1 MRLLQYLG
9 AISLAAVLCAC
20 SGGGGERQANAA
32 YTGLFSQPDSCSLAA
47 QQAWLQAWMRD
58 WYFWYQDIP
67 SNPDAVDTQLEP
79 VAAMRAHFTNLLSK
93 GTPLRPADRWSF
105 VEAIDRYQQYYDEG
119 INIGFGLS
127 VAGQPDDPLPLRVR
141 WVEPLSAAGLAGIK
155 RGDIVVSIQ
164 GKPAK
169 YWKDSND
176 FSALAANEV
185 GERLAIEL
193 DGSTGVRSLN
203 LIATRYAVSSI
214 ALPPYDAAPL
224 VVSGRRVA
232 YLFLKDFIEPSTPAL
247 RLALDDMVAGGVRDL
262 ILDLRYHGGGRV
274 DVATRLASA
283 IAPSSLRSEVF
294 SQLIYNDK
302 HPRANASERFVDP
315 SPLPSMQLERVVVL
329 TGSRTCSASEMLIHG
344 LKNRHPSLD
353 FVSIGSRTCGKPY
366 GFHPVSAC
374 GQSYH
379 AVNFEVRDAKGVPSN
394 IAGIEPTCYASDDYQ
409 SVLGSASD
417 PLIQAA
423 LTWLGGGQC
432 VVDRAAMRAQSLGVG
447 SEGQPIGRSSKLIED
462 GDAPKAII
470 Q

>member
-9 AISLAAVLCAC
+9 TISLAAVLCAC
-20 SGGGGERQANAA
+20 SGGGGERQSNAVYA
-32 YTGLFSQPDSCSLAA
+32 GLSSQPESCSLAD
-47 QQAWLQAWMRD
+47 QQAWLLAWMKD

-67 SNPDAVDTQLEP
+67 SSPGAVDPQIEP
-79 VAAMRAHFTNLLSK
+79 IAAMRAHFTTLLFK
-93 GTPLRPADRWSF
+93 GTQVRPADRWSF
-105 VEAIDRYQQYYDEG
+105 VEASDRYQQYYEEG

-141 WVEPLSAAGLAGIK
+141 WVEPMSAAGLAGIK

-169 YWKDSND
+169 YWKDAND
-176 FSALAANEV
+176 FSALAAHAV
-185 GERLAIEL
+185 GDRLAIEL
-193 DGSTGVRSLN
+193 EGSAGLRSLN
-203 LIATRYAVSSI
+203 LIATTYPISSI
-214 ALPPYDAAPL
+214 ALPPDDAAPL

-247 RLALDDMVAGGVRDL
+247 RLALDDLVAGGVRDL

-283 IAPSSLRSEVF
+283 IAPASLRSEVF

-302 HPRANASERFVDP
+302 HSRANTNERFVDP

-366 GFHPVSAC
+366 GFHPVGAC
-374 GQSYH
+374 GLSYH
-379 AVNFEVRDAKGVPSN
+379 AVNFEVRNDKGMPSD

-417 PLIQAA
+417 PMIGAA
-423 LTWLGGGQC
+423 LKWLSEGEC
-432 VVDRAAMRAQSLGVG
+432 VLDRAAMRAQSLGVG